1 MPRTHNIEDQPPLTR
16 TPAGYIEA
24 CDQLKNDIG
33 TSYWLRAAIDA
44 LEDRDPVDALKDAE
58 TLALLCQMRATEAE
72 SWGK

>member
-1 MPRTHNIEDQPPLTR
+1 MPEITR
-16 TPAGYIEA
+16 TPAGYTEA
-24 CDQLKNDIG
+24 REQLLTDIG

-58 TLALLCQMRATEAE
+58 TLAFLCQMRAKEAE